1 MSAKKI
7 FTVIWH
13 YLTLVLG
20 VSALLIATF
29 RNEKVIHRSTW
40 AARKGKAAKRGK
52 DVDPRT
58 GEWIDRKQPV
68 ETEDG
73 QEEIAE

>member
-1 MSAKKI
+1 MRKYFLIVWK
-7 FTVIWH
+7 
-13 YLTLVLG
+13 YLPLILG
-20 VSALLIATF
+20 VSALAIATF

-58 GEWIDRKQPV
+58 GEWIDRVEPEPV
-68 ETEDG
+68 ESADG
-73 QEEIAE
+73 QEKVAE